1 MSTGLFQPLFIL
13 PLVATVS
20 VFAHTTSLGQTNNQ
34 HRQADT
40 TAYAVVQVPPEFP
53 GGPDAMFQFIQSTS
67 LYPISLTKG
76 SLMVVRLLVE
86 KDGSISN
93 VQITHADVAN
103 ELIVEAKRIINRMP
117 KWKPGSQDGQL
128 LRAYTSV
135 PIRFLKAK

>member
-1 MSTGLFQPLFIL
+1 MSTGFFQPLFIL

-20 VFAHTTSLGQTNNQ
+20 VFTHTTGLGQTNNQ
-34 HRQADT
+34 HRQVDT